1 MAFRV
6 LSILRVGAVS
16 NIAVGTAI
24 KCTNIEENVVE
35 KSQPF
40 GGITVRC
47 FAAAAGA
54 AGSFGF
60 SRLQLASQN
69 RPPTMAFLPERR

>member
-40 GGITVRC
+40 GGITMLRC
-47 FAAAAGA
+47 RSGRRWFVWVQPAAA
-54 AGSFGF
+54 S
-60 SRLQLASQN
+60 
-69 RPPTMAFLPERR
+69 